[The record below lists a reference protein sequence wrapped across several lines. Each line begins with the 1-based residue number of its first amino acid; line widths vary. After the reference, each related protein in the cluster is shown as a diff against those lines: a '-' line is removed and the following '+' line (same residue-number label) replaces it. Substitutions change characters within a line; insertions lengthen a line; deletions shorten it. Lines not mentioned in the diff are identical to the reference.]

1 MSTDL
6 YGPNILCVAHI
17 SQVFQVSEDDIVMI
31 LIKTLMTAAHIYG
44 LSHSLIADALR
55 EGIKKS
61 TFFRKKS

>member
-55 EGIKKS
+55 EGIKKID
-61 TFFRKKS
+61 FF

>member
-31 LIKTLMTAAHIYG
+31 LIKTLMLLTMMTAAHIYG
-44 LSHSLIADALR
+44 LSRPLIADALNFPL
-55 EGIKKS
+55 GFS
-61 TFFRKKS
+61 

>member
-44 LSHSLIADALR
+44 LSHSLIADALNFLL
-55 EGIKKS
+55 S
-61 TFFRKKS
+61 FS